1 MLRKLPIGI
10 QSFEQIRSGGY
21 VYVDKA
27 RPLAGMIDRGK
38 SFFGAAADMGEGV
51 RREVPRTRAVPG
63 RNQDQRRDAELGRV
77 RAGESVLMLPPAA
90 AIADSPIGVQDAEV
104 CSYLEDV
111 GMRPGCN
118 QKQLGSGDSI
128 DQNPIGFDVDIPI
141 SFPFPFQGVIS
152 VCGGQA
158 LLLRQESHGRLEFFH
173 HFSSILQA
181 AHIAFE
187 TSGITY
193 GKHARSPAP

>member
-1 MLRKLPIGI
+1 
-10 QSFEQIRSGGY
+10 
-21 VYVDKA
+21 
-27 RPLAGMIDRGK
+27 
-38 SFFGAAADMGEGV
+38 
-51 RREVPRTRAVPG
+51 
-63 RNQDQRRDAELGRV
+63 
-77 RAGESVLMLPPAA
+77 MLPPAA
-90 AIADSPIGVQDAEV
+90 AIADSPINVQDAEV
-104 CSYLEDV
+104 CSYLEEID
-111 GMRPGCN
+111 MRPGCN
-118 QKQLGSGDSI
+118 QKQLGSDDSI

-173 HFSSILQA
+173 HFTSILQA